1 MTQVINIL
9 IHVEGPIGQR
19 IVLKDSVNMTQNDV
33 VEGIIHGKIATSI
46 EHCNG
51 ADGVRAEVI
60 MIETGEVIG
69 HVVSQSAHDSLE
81 ITIEDYDTNVLL
93 SRT

>member
-1 MTQVINIL
+1 MSKVINIL
-9 IHVEGPIGQR
+9 IQVEGPIGQR

-33 VEGIIHGKIATSI
+33 VEGIIHGTIATSI
-46 EHCNG
+46 MHCNG
-51 ADGVRAEVI
+51 ALGHRAEVI
-60 MIETGEVIG
+60 MVETGEVIG
-69 HVVSQSAHDSLE
+69 YVVSQSAHDSLE